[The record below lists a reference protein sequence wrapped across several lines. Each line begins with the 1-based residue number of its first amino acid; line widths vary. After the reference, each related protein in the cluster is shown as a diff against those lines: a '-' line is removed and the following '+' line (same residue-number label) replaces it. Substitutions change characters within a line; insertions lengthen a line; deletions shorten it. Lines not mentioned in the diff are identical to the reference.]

1 MLNPQGNIAKASPWH
16 QGGKRPPKSQKPS
29 STALGPGGDNGRAK
43 PGRKGK
49 KASGSMGVVKV
60 GG

>member
-1 MLNPQGNIAKASPWH
+1 MDFSWVQGTLRNSGWWEHGETLNTDSEGQ
-16 QGGKRPPKSQKPS
+16 R
-29 STALGPGGDNGRAK
+29 LPGGDNGRAK